1 MIITCL
7 VIWKIFRFIVLGT
20 MLDISVMFLI
30 VTPNAINIFFGWDG
44 LGLVSHLLVFGACM
58 LNVL

>member
-1 MIITCL
+1 
-7 VIWKIFRFIVLGT
+7 VLGS

-30 VTPNAINIFFGWDG
+30 VTPNAINILFGWDG

-58 LNVL
+58 LTVL